1 MNYKELVNIY
11 LKVFKRCTDVSIK
24 RLQGTPMGELVDINI
39 VTDCMHTHIF
49 TDGTYNAISV
59 YNLHLDEDENHL
71 YTNTFETSKEYKKCL
86 KEIKRN
92 YYKNLHTPIEWRE
105 EITTMED
112 KGDE

>member
-24 RLQGTPMGELVDINI
+24 RLQGTPMGELIDINI
-39 VTDCMHTHIF
+39 VTDCMHVHVF
-49 TDGTYNAISV
+49 TDGTYNAINV

-71 YTNTFETSKEYKKCL
+71 YTNSFETPKEYKKYL

-105 EITTMED
+105 EITTM
-112 KGDE
+112 GDE